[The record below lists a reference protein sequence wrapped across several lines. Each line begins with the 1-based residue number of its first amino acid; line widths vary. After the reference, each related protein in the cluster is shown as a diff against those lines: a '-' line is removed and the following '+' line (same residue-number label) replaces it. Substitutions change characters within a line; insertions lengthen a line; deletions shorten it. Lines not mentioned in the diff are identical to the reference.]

1 MEQKLKITSRDEGK
15 KTILILEGRLDANW
29 AGFLDDSL
37 KQVVEDS
44 KYIVGLD
51 LAGITFLSSA
61 GIRILVKQNKAFRA
75 LLGELSVVAM
85 SDNVKE
91 VLDMVGLIDIFQA
104 RDVVANMEDN
114 SKLKSHGYLFKSNYL
129 SGGESSV
136 MMSHINA
143 EKVKTCSFKKEDSV
157 LLSAKNSLWGI
168 GIGAFGADF
177 EDCSSRYGEFL
188 ALGKSI
194 SYLPSDST
202 STPDYMT
209 TIGKMIPEIQSIHH
223 VGFEG
228 NFSNSFSF
236 MPESETRIPISAILD
251 SIVKMGKHKTCAFLL
266 MSESTGLIGTS
277 LNTSPTEG
285 KMPFEFPAIRNNMN
299 FTTEPAY
306 NKSLAVVLGIVSTDA
321 SGELKSFLRPM
332 GDGLMGHLHCAVF
345 PYTPMQKE
353 DVDYTTVLESLFS
366 TSEVLDV
373 LHLINDNREING
385 LGESTFKSGHCWT
398 QELITTEN

>member
-15 KTILILEGRLDANW
+15 KTILTLEGRLDANW
-29 AGFLDDSL
+29 AGVLDDTL

-85 SDNVKE
+85 SDNVKD
-91 VLDMVGLIDIFQA
+91 VLDMVGLIDIFKA
-104 RDVVANMEDN
+104 RDVVASMADE
-114 SKLKSHGYLFKSNYL
+114 SKLKSHGYIFDAHHVSNDQPA
-129 SGGESSV
+129 V
-136 MMSHINA
+136 MLSHINA
-143 EKVKTCSFKKEDSV
+143 DKVRNCAFQKEDSV

-177 EDCSSRYGEFL
+177 EDCSSRYGEFIS
-188 ALGKSI
+188 LGKSI

-202 STPDYMT
+202 STPDYIT

-223 VGFEG
+223 VAFEG
-228 NFSNSFSF
+228 EFSNAFSF
-236 MPESETRIPISAILD
+236 TPESETRIPVS
-251 SIVKMGKHKTCAFLL
+251 SIIESVVKMGKHKTCAFL
-266 MSESTGLIGTS
+266 MMAESMGLIGTS
-277 LNTSPTEG
+277 LNTSPTDG
-285 KMPFEFPAIRNNMN
+285 TMPFEFPAIRNTMN

-306 NKSLAVVLGIVSTDA
+306 NKSLTVVLGIVSADA
-321 SGELKSFLRPM
+321 SSDLKDFLRPM

-353 DVDYTTVLESLFS
+353 NVDYAKVLETLFS

-398 QELITTEN
+398 QELITNEK